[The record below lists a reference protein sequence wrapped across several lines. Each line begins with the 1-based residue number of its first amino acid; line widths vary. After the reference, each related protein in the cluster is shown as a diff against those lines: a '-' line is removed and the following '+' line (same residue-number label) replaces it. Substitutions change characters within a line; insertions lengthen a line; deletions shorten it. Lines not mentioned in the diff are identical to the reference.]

1 MLNEARL
8 SYGYWREAISTVVH
22 ILNKGQLQ
30 INRNKNPYE
39 LWYGKAPSV
48 KYFKVFGS
56 RCYIKKLDE
65 KLGKFD
71 ARSDEGIF
79 LGYASIKKAYIC
91 YNLRLHKIVESADVT
106 VDDLKTKKVKHQ
118 KITLD
123 NEDEEDEEYVGVQA
137 EEEENKENEGMQ
149 EEDMDISEDEE
160 NTHE

>member
-1 MLNEARL
+1 M
-8 SYGYWREAISTVVH
+8 
-22 ILNKGQLQ
+22 
-30 INRNKNPYE
+30 
-39 LWYGKAPSV
+39 

-79 LGYASIKKAYIC
+79 LGYASTKKAYRC
-91 YNLRLHKIVESADVT
+91 YNLRLHKVVESVDVI

-123 NEDEEDEEYVGVQA
+123 NEDEEDEESVGVQA
-137 EEEENKENEGMQ
+137 EEEENEENEGMQ

-160 NTHE
+160 NTHEEVTREESPGRDTKTPSRLVHKHHLEDQIIRSKSTGV